1 MPSLRLSCQKELWH
15 RTCDLLRLF
24 LHGEMRGI
32 GDDHGPVEAR
42 YGFHKAVA
50 HIAQRL
56 ARVAVGLDESHRHRQ
71 RAFSEQGEK
80 VWVTQTLAAQTAWI

>member
-1 MPSLRLSCQKELWH
+1 
-15 RTCDLLRLF
+15 
-24 LHGEMRGI
+24 MRGI

-71 RAFSEQGEK
+71 RAFREQEEK